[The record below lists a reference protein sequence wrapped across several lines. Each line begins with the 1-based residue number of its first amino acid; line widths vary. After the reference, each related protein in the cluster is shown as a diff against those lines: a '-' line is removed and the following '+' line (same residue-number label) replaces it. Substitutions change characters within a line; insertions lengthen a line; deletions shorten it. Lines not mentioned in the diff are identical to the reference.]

1 MLTNT
6 LLLYV
11 TQEAWAKARAR
22 LIAARH
28 ATGHDEV
35 TAPRW
40 REKAERRREGEGH
53 GGRKP
58 PPRTC
63 H

>member
-11 TQEAWAKARAR
+11 TQEAWAKARER

-28 ATGHDEV
+28 ASRRDDV
-35 TAPRW
+35 TAPPW
-40 REKAERRREGEGH
+40 LEEAEHRQTSERD
-53 GGRKP
+53 GGQNW
-58 PPRTC
+58 PPRIR

>member
-28 ATGHDEV
+28 APGHDEV

-40 REKAERRREGEGH
+40 LEEARRVPDNDRH
-53 GGRKP
+53 GGRYQ
-58 PPRTC
+58 PPRLR

>member
-28 ATGHDEV
+28 APGHDEV

-40 REKAERRREGEGH
+40 LEEADRRRETERRGSRH
-53 GGRKP
+53 L
-58 PPRTC
+58 PPRIR

>member
-22 LIAARH
+22 LIATRH
-28 ATGHDEV
+28 ASGHDDV

-40 REKAERRREGEGH
+40 LEEAERRQETERH
-53 GGRKP
+53 GGRYRP
-58 PPRTC
+58 LRIR